1 MSNNKEAEAKAL
13 AAEKKAKAEA
23 AEKAA
28 AKKAAEKAAA
38 EALDPGRAE
47 ESAPEAEEAGAFKAV
62 YRELLENGT
71 RKGPIA
77 YKDFKTKKEAE
88 EFAENTGGKLV

>member
-13 AAEKKAKAEA
+13 AA

-28 AKKAAEKAAA
+28 AKAAEKAAA

-77 YKDFKTKKEAE
+77 YKDFKTKKEAK
-88 EFAENTGGKLV
+88 EFAEKTGGKLV